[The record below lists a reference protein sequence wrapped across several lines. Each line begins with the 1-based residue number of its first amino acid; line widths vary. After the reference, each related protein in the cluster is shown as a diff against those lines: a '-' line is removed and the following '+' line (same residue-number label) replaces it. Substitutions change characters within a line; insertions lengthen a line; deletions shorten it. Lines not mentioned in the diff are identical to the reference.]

1 MPEKS
6 LAGDEELGV
15 ETSVPEKKIE
25 LDLPENKSSAR
36 RRSVRSSA
44 RAGDDRWGRRRR
56 RSLGTRARQWGRR
69 GRDAGDEGAT
79 VGTRALPGDEGATVG
94 TRARR
99 TRARRWGRGRDG
111 GERRA
116 AEEN

>member
-1 MPEKS
+1 VPEKS
-6 LAGDEELGV
+6 SAEDEKLGV
-15 ETSVPEKKIE
+15 GTSVPEKKIE
-25 LDLPENKSSAR
+25 LDLPEKKSSAR
-36 RRSVRSSA
+36 RRSVRSLA
-44 RAGDDRWGRRRR
+44 QDGDDRWGRRRR
-56 RSLGTRARQWGRR
+56 RSLGTRARQWGR
-69 GRDAGDEGAT
+69 GRDVGDEGAT
-79 VGTRALPGDEGATVG
+79 VGTRVLPRDEGATVG